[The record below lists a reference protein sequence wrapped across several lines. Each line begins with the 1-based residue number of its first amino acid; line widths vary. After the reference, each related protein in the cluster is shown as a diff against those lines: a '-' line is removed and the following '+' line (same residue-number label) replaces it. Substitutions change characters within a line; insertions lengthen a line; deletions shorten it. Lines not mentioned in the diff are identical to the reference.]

1 MVHFDF
7 SGQQLMLHW
16 ESWNFGIRVICGTT
30 KTLEDELRPTGTTSG
45 ERTWL
50 YNGASVCLTLNER
63 EGGRVEGRER
73 KRNSSSSHVNI
84 FLFPV
89 GLILRFFSY
98 ITWRTIFCFVLLFF
112 SFQFQRLDAR
122 PARRC
127 LLPLL
132 HQIPYVS
139 NNKIKRFFSSCFF
152 FQKDAA
158 NLEKK
163 NTKQNLYKMD
173 C

>member
-50 YNGASVCLTLNER
+50 YNGASVCVTLNER

-98 ITWRTIFCFVLLFF
+98 IWRTIFCFVWFGFF
-112 SFQFQRLDAR
+112 FHSNSRLDAR
-122 PARRC
+122 QARRC

-132 HQIPYVS
+132 HQIPYLS

-152 FQKDAA
+152 FSKRCRQ
-158 NLEKK
+158 LGKK
-163 NTKQNLYKMD
+163 YKTKRV
-173 C
+173 